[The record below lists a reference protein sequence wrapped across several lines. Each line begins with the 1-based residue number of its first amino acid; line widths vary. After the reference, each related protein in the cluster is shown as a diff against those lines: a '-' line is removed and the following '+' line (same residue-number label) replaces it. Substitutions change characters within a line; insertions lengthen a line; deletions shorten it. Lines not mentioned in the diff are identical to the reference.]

1 MKKGPVILLLTF
13 ACGICMVLGIFI
25 GRNHRQ
31 EFQPLSQNAVLE
43 LEEAQEPIT
52 DTKLDINTAS
62 KVQLMDLPGI
72 GEELAERII
81 RYRTDNGPFE
91 STDDLLMVEGIGEKK
106 LLDME
111 ARIKVGG

>member
-1 MKKGPVILLLTF
+1 MKKGTAIVLLTF

-25 GRNHRQ
+25 GRNQRE
-31 EFQPLSQNAVLE
+31 EFQPLSENTISE
-43 LEEAQEPIT
+43 SEETRETIENTQ
-52 DTKLDINTAS
+52 LDINTAS

-81 RYRTDNGPFE
+81 RYRNDNGPFE

-106 LLDME
+106 LLNIED
-111 ARIKVGG
+111 RIKVGG